1 MEDLQPEE
9 HEVLVDA
16 EVVHLVPVQVEDVDE
31 SLEPGKLPFLRHV
44 LAQIGENVRDLLSHL
59 SLVGELVAVPKNCIL
74 V

>member
-1 MEDLQPEE
+1 
-9 HEVLVDA
+9 
-16 EVVHLVPVQVEDVDE
+16 VQVEDVDE